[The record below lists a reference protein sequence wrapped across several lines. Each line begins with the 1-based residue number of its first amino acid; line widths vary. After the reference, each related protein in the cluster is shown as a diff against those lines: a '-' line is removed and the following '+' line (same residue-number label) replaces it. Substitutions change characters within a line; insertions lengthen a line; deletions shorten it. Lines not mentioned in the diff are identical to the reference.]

1 MQGKGSG
8 RLLKVSRDSF
18 LRNGRR
24 FKDIPKDKAVGRN
37 PAAEGICVSR
47 SSLES
52 PPGRFPGN
60 PFQALQCSPCEGAG
74 YCRPGAEKK
83 SMESDVMSKY
93 ESAVAKEEK
102 SNIVWVCWLQG
113 RDAAPALVKSCISS
127 LERNLYGRDI
137 RVLDEKGIGSYV
149 RFPEHIERK
158 WKKGLIPPAAYSDL
172 LRLELLIKYGG
183 TWIDSTVFCSGPD
196 YPLEYLDA
204 GLFMFQFAR
213 AEDRRYSGISNWFI
227 TSSRPGNPVL
237 MVLRDMLY
245 RYWEDFDC
253 FVYFFVFHL
262 FFSMMVEREP
272 RLRKI
277 CPMATVLPAILCK
290 DISEM
295 LSTKLIG
302 GNLHPGLPSI
312 SLRTGL
318 ESTFWQTKAIIMQGF
333 WK

>member
-1 MQGKGSG
+1 MGVVSRIFRRIRQLGGI
-8 RLLKVSRDSF
+8 RLLKGYVSLGVLWKV
-18 LRNGRR
+18 LR
-24 FKDIPKDKAVGRN
+24 AV
-37 PAAEGICVSR
+37 
-47 SSLES
+47 
-52 PPGRFPGN
+52 FPGILFKPYN
-60 PFQALQCSPCEGAG
+60 AVHARVLDIVAPAL
-74 YCRPGAEKK
+74 KK
-83 SMESDVMSKY
+83 KYGGVLSDVMSKY
-93 ESAVAKEEK
+93 ESAVAREER

-127 LERNLYGRDI
+127 LERNLPGRDI
-137 RVLDEKGIGSYV
+137 RVLDEEGIGRYV

-158 WKKGLIPPAAYSDL
+158 WGKGLIPPAAYSDL

-196 YPLEYLDA
+196 YPPEYLDA

-262 FFSMMVEREP
+262 FFSMIVEREP
-272 RLRKI
+272 RI
-277 CPMATVLPAILCK
+277 AEDMPYGYSPACHFLQRHLGDAFNEADWRELTSKVAFHKLTYRLGEYILADK
-290 DISEM
+290 GNYFARLLEM
-295 LSTKLIG
+295 K
-302 GNLHPGLPSI
+302 
-312 SLRTGL
+312 
-318 ESTFWQTKAIIMQGF
+318 
-333 WK
+333 